1 MDLFKLQTEI
11 NIKIDKAID
20 NLNEI
25 GNKVDKVADNMGKD
39 LKDVKDN
46 TDKASDGFTTFK
58 GTIANLVAT
67 GITALVSG
75 LQNAASAIL
84 GLSEATQE
92 YREDMGKLETAWESA
107 GKSTE
112 LATET
117 YKNFYSVLGEEDRSV
132 EAVNH
137 LAKFVDTEEDM
148 VKWTNIAT
156 GVWGT
161 FGDSLPIEGLTEAS
175 NETAK
180 VGKITGV
187 LADALNWAGINE
199 EEFQKSLDKCNT
211 EQERNALITDT
222 LNGLYSTAA
231 EKYKENNASIIEA
244 RKATSNFTDAQASLG
259 EKMEPITTKI
269 REGWTRVLEKILE
282 ITEGIDFD
290 ALGEKITAAFDVLI
304 NEIIPKIIDCF
315 TWIKDNFDLI
325 ATLIIAAGTAF
336 ATFKIVTTIT
346 QIINGFK
353 VAMAAL
359 NAVMMANPIGLII
372 AAIAALVAAFI
383 YLWNNVDGFKQF
395 WIDAW
400 EGIVNFF
407 KNAGENIKKG
417 FNTVVNFFKEKID
430 KIKKMFD
437 ITLKFKGIKVPKIE
451 IEWSKSPKWMAE
463 AAEFL
468 GMKGVPKFNV
478 QWNAEGAIFKEPTI
492 FNTANGL
499 QGVGDARSPEAV
511 VPIDK
516 LQGYVSTAV
525 KEEVSG
531 MEYNI
536 SRIYEIMTVFFPQ
549 FKEGMDRPITWD
561 IVGTAK
567 ALVPAIDKELG
578 NILVRKERSR

>member
-1 MDLFKLQTEI
+1 MDLFKLQTEVSV
-11 NIKIDKAID
+11 KIDKAID

-25 GNKVDKVADNMGKD
+25 ANKVDKAADNMGKD

-58 GTIANLVAT
+58 GVISNLVAT
-67 GITALVSG
+67 GISKLVSG
-75 LQNAASAIL
+75 LQKVASTVL
-84 GLSEATQE
+84 GISEATQE

-137 LAKFVDTEEDM
+137 LAKFVETEEDM
-148 VKWTNIAT
+148 VKWTDIAT

-180 VGKITGV
+180 VGKLTGV
-187 LADALNWAGINE
+187 LADALNWAGVNE
-199 EEFQKSLDKCNT
+199 EDFQASLDKCNS
-211 EQERNALITDT
+211 EQERNALITNT

-231 EKYKENNASIIEA
+231 TNYKENNASIIEA
-244 RKATSNFTDAQASLG
+244 RKATSNFTDAQAALG
-259 EKMEPITTKI
+259 ERIEPITTRI

-282 ITEGIDFD
+282 ITEGIDFN
-290 ALGEKITAAFDVLI
+290 ALGEKITVAFDKLI

-359 NAVMMANPIGLII
+359 NVVMMANPIGLII
-372 AAIAALVAAFI
+372 AAIAALVAAFV

-400 EGIVNFF
+400 EGILNFFKNVGEKIKQAFTGVVNFF
-407 KNAGENIKKG
+407 KNS
-417 FNTVVNFFKEKID
+417 ID
-430 KIKKMFD
+430 KIKKMFN
-437 ITLKFKGIKVPKIE
+437 IVLSFKGFKTPKIS
-451 IEWSKSPKWMAE
+451 IEWSQKPKWMAE

-468 GMKGVPKFNV
+468 GMKGVPKFSV
-478 QWNAEGAIFKEPTI
+478 KWNAEGAIFKEPTI
-492 FNTANGL
+492 FNTPNGL
-499 QGVGDARSPEAV
+499 QGVGEAGAEAV
-511 VPIDK
+511 APIDK
-516 LQGYVSTAV
+516 LQGYVSASV
-525 KEEVSG
+525 KQEVSG
-531 MEYNI
+531 MERNI
-536 SRIYEIMTVFFPQ
+536 SRIYEIMANFFPQ
-549 FKEGMDRPITWD
+549 FVQGMDRQVILDTGVL
-561 IVGTAK
+561 VGEIA
-567 ALVPAIDKELG
+567 PAMDVSLG
-578 NILVRKERSR
+578 NIYDRKERSK

>member
-1 MDLFKLQTEI
+1 MDLFKLQTEVSV
-11 NIKIDKAID
+11 KIDKAID

-25 GNKVDKVADNMGKD
+25 ANKVDKAADNMGKD

-58 GTIANLVAT
+58 GVISNLVAT
-67 GITALVSG
+67 GISKLVSG
-75 LQNAASAIL
+75 LQNAASAVL

-137 LAKFVDTEEDM
+137 LAKFVETEEDM
-148 VKWTNIAT
+148 VKWTDIAT

-180 VGKITGV
+180 VGKLTGV
-187 LADALNWAGINE
+187 LADALNWAGVE
-199 EEFQKSLDKCNT
+199 DFQASLDKCNS
-211 EQERNALITDT
+211 EQERNALITNT

-231 EKYKENNASIIEA
+231 TNYKENNASIIEA
-244 RKATSNFTDAQASLG
+244 RKATSNFTDAQAALG
-259 EKMEPITTKI
+259 ERIEPITTRI

-282 ITEGIDFD
+282 ITEGIDFN
-290 ALGEKITAAFDVLI
+290 ALGEKITVAFDKLI

-372 AAIAALVAAFI
+372 AAIAALVAAFV
-383 YLWNNVDGFKQF
+383 YLWHNVDGFKQF

-400 EGIVNFF
+400 DGILNFFKNVGEKIKQAFTGVVNFF
-407 KNAGENIKKG
+407 KNS
-417 FNTVVNFFKEKID
+417 ID

-437 ITLKFKGIKVPKIE
+437 IVLSFKGFKTPKIS
-451 IEWSKSPKWMAE
+451 IEWSQKPKWMAE

-468 GMKGVPKFNV
+468 GMKGVPKFSV
-478 QWNAEGAIFKEPTI
+478 KWNAEGAIFKEPTI
-492 FNTANGL
+492 FNTPNGL
-499 QGVGDARSPEAV
+499 QGVGEAGAEAV
-511 VPIDK
+511 APIDK
-516 LQGYVSTAV
+516 LQGYVSASV
-525 KEEVSG
+525 KQEVSG
-531 MEYNI
+531 MEHNI
-536 SRIYEIMTVFFPQ
+536 SRIYEIMANFFPQ
-549 FKEGMDRPITWD
+549 FVQGMDRQVILDTGVL
-561 IVGTAK
+561 VGEIA
-567 ALVPAIDKELG
+567 PAMDVSLG
-578 NILVRKERSR
+578 NIYDRKERSK

>member
-1 MDLFKLQTEI
+1 MDLFKLQTEVSV
-11 NIKIDKAID
+11 KIDKAID

-25 GNKVDKVADNMGKD
+25 ANKVDKAADNMGKD

-58 GTIANLVAT
+58 GVISNLVAT
-67 GITALVSG
+67 GISKLVSG
-75 LQNAASAIL
+75 LQKVASTVL
-84 GLSEATQE
+84 GISEATQE

-137 LAKFVDTEEDM
+137 LAKFVETEEDM
-148 VKWTNIAT
+148 VKWTDIAT

-180 VGKITGV
+180 VGKLTGV
-187 LADALNWAGINE
+187 LADALNWAGVNE
-199 EEFQKSLDKCNT
+199 EDFQASLDKCNS
-211 EQERNALITDT
+211 EQERNALITNT

-231 EKYKENNASIIEA
+231 TNYKENNASIIEA
-244 RKATSNFTDAQASLG
+244 RKATSNFTDAQAALG
-259 EKMEPITTKI
+259 ERIEPITTRI

-282 ITEGIDFD
+282 ITEGIDFN
-290 ALGEKITAAFDVLI
+290 ALGEKITVAFDKLI

-372 AAIAALVAAFI
+372 AAIAALVAAFV
-383 YLWNNVDGFKQF
+383 YLWHNVDGFKQF

-400 EGIVNFF
+400 DGILNFFKNVGEKIKQAFTGVVNFF
-407 KNAGENIKKG
+407 KNS
-417 FNTVVNFFKEKID
+417 ID

-437 ITLKFKGIKVPKIE
+437 IVLSFKGFKTPKIS
-451 IEWSKSPKWMAE
+451 IEWSQKPKWMAE

-468 GMKGVPKFNV
+468 GMKGVPKFSV
-478 QWNAEGAIFKEPTI
+478 KWNAEGAIFKEPTI
-492 FNTANGL
+492 FNTPNGL
-499 QGVGDARSPEAV
+499 QGVGEAGAEAV
-511 VPIDK
+511 APIDK
-516 LQGYVSTAV
+516 LQGYVSASV
-525 KEEVSG
+525 KQEVSG
-531 MEYNI
+531 MEHNI
-536 SRIYEIMTVFFPQ
+536 SRIYEIMANFFPQ
-549 FKEGMDRPITWD
+549 FVQGMDRQVILDTGVL
-561 IVGTAK
+561 VGEIA
-567 ALVPAIDKELG
+567 PAMDVSLG
-578 NILVRKERSR
+578 NIYDRKERSK